1 VRKEG
6 LEPPYPFG
14 YQILS
19 LARLPVPPLSRL
31 IQTITGKGPTGRRGD
46 GATVRSEGPRGLV
59 RGSVFE
65 APNQRHASRRL
76 SLSRAGIILGFT
88 AFSAARFTFEMIN
101 SSTGP
106 RAAARE
112 LIARRA
118 GTGLISSNA
127 FCASS
132 VV

>member
-1 VRKEG
+1 
-6 LEPPYPFG
+6 
-14 YQILS
+14 
-19 LARLPVPPLSRL
+19 
-31 IQTITGKGPTGRRGD
+31 
-46 GATVRSEGPRGLV
+46 
-59 RGSVFE
+59 
-65 APNQRHASRRL
+65 
-76 SLSRAGIILGFT
+76 
-88 AFSAARFTFEMIN
+88 MIN

-106 RAAARE
+106 RADARE

>member
-1 VRKEG
+1 MRKEG

-31 IQTITGKGPTGRRGD
+31 IQTITGNGPTGRRGG
-46 GATVRSEGPRGLV
+46 GATVRSEGLV
-59 RGSVFE
+59 RGSDG
-65 APNQRHASRRL
+65 PPRRYASRRL
-76 SLSRAGIILGFT
+76 SFSRAGIILGFT
-88 AFSAARFTFEMIN
+88 AFSAARFTFEMIS

-106 RAAARE
+106 RAEARE

>member
-46 GATVRSEGPRGLV
+46 GPVRGSEGLV